1 MTATAEILMVRLPS
15 SSMERLRRVS
25 QIAQRPIEKLVA
37 DTLEASLPPGL
48 ESVPEEF
55 REELAR
61 METLPSP
68 QLREVML
75 AHITAGEIERY
86 DHLLER
92 NATGSLSPDN
102 EKELDDLRRSS
113 DLLMFRKAYAALI
126 LKWRG
131 EYVPVPS
138 ELPVAE

>member
-1 MTATAEILMVRLPS
+1 MTATAETLMVRLPS

-25 QIAQRPIEKLVA
+25 QIAQRPIEKVVA

-61 METLPSP
+61 LENLPSP
-68 QLREVML
+68 QLREAML
-75 AHITAGEIERY
+75 AHTTGEELERY
-86 DHLLER
+86 DLLLER
-92 NATGSLSPDN
+92 NATGILSEDEEN
-102 EKELDDLRRSS
+102 ELNQLRRSS